1 MARNNIPEYSADASQ
16 NSDIA
21 GINVAEGC
29 AVRGINNAIR
39 TLMAHL
45 KQFDDGTT
53 VLSSP
58 EVTTL
63 KVTDIQLGDS
73 GWVIKADADG
83 ILFNLNGVTQA
94 KLLNDGEFRAGDI
107 TGSVT
112 FD

>member
-1 MARNNIPEYSADASQ
+1 MARNNITEYASDASQ
-16 NSDIA
+16 NRDIQD
-21 GINVAEGC
+21 INIAENC
-29 AVRGINNAIR
+29 PVRNINNAIR

-45 KQFDDGTT
+45 KEFDQGNTILT
-53 VLSSP
+53 SP
-58 EVTTL
+58 SATSIT
-63 KVTDIQLGDS
+63 VTDLNIGH
-73 GWVIKADADG
+73 GWVIKTDADG